1 MVAGTYFLI
10 TVLLAVIALIAR
22 PIRRWFRGRQKPL
35 RSVGLL
41 AGAWLVVLIVLVA
54 VFPAPPRTIQNTI
67 QSAADTAGT
76 SQPTAS
82 SATSAASAAP
92 VMALHCAV
100 RSGAG
105 QPLPDPVCTP
115 GATNP
120 AVTDA
125 TLASTICLAGWTA
138 TVRPD
143 QSLTDSLKQQQIRE
157 YGYSD
162 TNRAD
167 YEEDHLI
174 PLELGGAPA
183 DPKNLWPEAGG
194 IPNPKDGVENALK
207 QAVCDHRVDL
217 AAAQRA
223 IAQNWVTARSV
234 LGLETPAPT
243 TATQQAPPVV
253 RYTPAPPPT
262 TYQQP
267 ASVAPPTSPS
277 QGAACPV
284 GDYRNVDGACIQRP
298 TQAPTA
304 PAGATAKC
312 MDGTYSFSQHRSGT
326 CSGHGGVAAWL

>member
-1 MVAGTYFLI
+1 M
-10 TVLLAVIALIAR
+10 
-22 PIRRWFRGRQKPL
+22 
-35 RSVGLL
+35 RSE
-41 AGAWLVVLIVLVA
+41 
-54 VFPAPPRTIQNTI
+54 
-67 QSAADTAGT
+67 
-76 SQPTAS
+76 
-82 SATSAASAAP
+82 
-92 VMALHCAV
+92 
-100 RSGAG
+100 AG

-157 YGYSD
+157 YGYFD

-217 AAAQRA
+217 AAAQRT

-243 TATQQAPPVV
+243 TATHQAPPVV
-253 RYTPAPPPT
+253 RSTPAPPPT
-262 TYQQP
+262 TDQQP
-267 ASVAPPTSPS
+267 APVTPPATYSGGSVYYKNCDAARAA
-277 QGAACPV
+277 GAAPL
-284 GDYRNVDGACIQRP
+284 YRGQPGYRP
-298 TQAPTA
+298 AL
-304 PAGATAKC
+304 
-312 MDGTYSFSQHRSGT
+312 DRNND
-326 CSGHGGVAAWL
+326 GVACE

>member
-54 VFPAPPRTIQNTI
+54 VFPAPPRTSQNTI

-157 YGYSD
+157 YGYFD

>member
-1 MVAGTYFLI
+1 
-10 TVLLAVIALIAR
+10 
-22 PIRRWFRGRQKPL
+22 
-35 RSVGLL
+35 
-41 AGAWLVVLIVLVA
+41 
-54 VFPAPPRTIQNTI
+54 
-67 QSAADTAGT
+67 
-76 SQPTAS
+76 
-82 SATSAASAAP
+82 
-92 VMALHCAV
+92 MALHCAV
-100 RSGAG
+100 RSEAG

>member
-41 AGAWLVVLIVLVA
+41 AGAWLVVLIVLAA
-54 VFPAPPRTIQNTI
+54 VFPAPSRTSQNTT
-67 QSAADTAGT
+67 QSAAATADT
-76 SQPTAS
+76 SQPTAT
-82 SATSAASAAP
+82 SATSAAP
-92 VMALHCAV
+92 VTALHCTV
-100 RSGAG
+100 RSEAG

-143 QSLTDSLKQQQIRE
+143 QSLADSLKQQQIRE

-162 TNRAD
+162 TNRAN

-217 AAAQRA
+217 AAAQRT

-243 TATQQAPPVV
+243 TATHQAPPLE
-253 RYTPAPPPT
+253 RSTPAPPPT
-262 TYQQP
+262 TDQQP
-267 ASVAPPTSPS
+267 APVTPPATYSGGSVYYKNCDAARAAGVAPL
-277 QGAACPV
+277 
-284 GDYRNVDGACIQRP
+284 YRGQPGYRQVLDRDND
-298 TQAPTA
+298 
-304 PAGATAKC
+304 
-312 MDGTYSFSQHRSGT
+312 
-326 CSGHGGVAAWL
+326 GVACE

>member
-54 VFPAPPRTIQNTI
+54 VFPAPPRTSQNTI

-157 YGYSD
+157 YGYFD

-284 GDYRNVDGACIQRP
+284 GDYRNVDGTCIQRP